1 MDISV
6 IIVNYNVKE
15 FLRGTLVSVERALAH
30 GKLEGEIFVVD
41 NNSADDSVEMV
52 REEFPH
58 VHLLAQNVNLGFGK
72 ANNLAAHQATG
83 DYILLLNP
91 DTIVGEDTLQTM
103 VAFMKANPDTGL
115 SGCKL
120 LNADGSF
127 QDPCRRGFP
136 TPWASF
142 TKLFGLSK
150 LFPKSKL
157 FSQYYLSYL
166 PIDETYEVDAVS
178 GAFMF
183 LSRAAWEATGGFDE
197 AYFMYGEDLDLCYR
211 VKKAGFKVF
220 YVPTTATIHFRG
232 ESTKRSAINEVQVF
246 YDAMHIFVKKN
257 YGASR
262 LFALTLRL
270 GIFLRTLVAVLKKH
284 KGAALMASLDALAVA
299 VSVLLVC
306 WLLLDNPF
314 GLPSVDYPFAILAP
328 MLIVVLV
335 LASLGA
341 YGIDSRRK
349 TKPVLL
355 AAPTTLIILS
365 SLTYFFKDFASSRS
379 LLLAHAGLMTG
390 LLSFVRL
397 GMKMIDRV
405 RFGGDKSARPALRN
419 TVIVGTNEEALRI
432 AALLKRTQ
440 FIRRYNVVGFIAN
453 DLTRLQEQLL
463 PEAPIVGD
471 TGMLAKVVREYK
483 ISEVIF
489 ATHAISYSDMLTL
502 MQRVADE
509 NLSRFVNFNVVP
521 EASEVLL
528 SKRKIE
534 ILSDAEGE
542 PIALL
547 PMQYNIQRISHKVAK
562 RLFDLTA
569 SFVVLPVLHI
579 AQLVRPTSYR
589 GELMEQCKQ
598 VLRGELS
605 WVGAAAKG
613 SASSLSKHGVTS
625 LAAITLGSQEQ
636 VQDIEQIDLYYA
648 RNHTIGMDIEILL
661 RSMMQRR
668 KPL

>member
-1 MDISV
+1 
-6 IIVNYNVKE
+6 
-15 FLRGTLVSVERALAH
+15 
-30 GKLEGEIFVVD
+30 
-41 NNSADDSVEMV
+41 
-52 REEFPH
+52 
-58 VHLLAQNVNLGFGK
+58 
-72 ANNLAAHQATG
+72 
-83 DYILLLNP
+83 
-91 DTIVGEDTLQTM
+91 
-103 VAFMKANPDTGL
+103 
-115 SGCKL
+115 
-120 LNADGSF
+120 
-127 QDPCRRGFP
+127 
-136 TPWASF
+136 
-142 TKLFGLSK
+142 
-150 LFPKSKL
+150 
-157 FSQYYLSYL
+157 
-166 PIDETYEVDAVS
+166 
-178 GAFMF
+178 MF

-211 VKKAGFKVF
+211 VKKAGFKVY

-262 LFALTLRL
+262 IFALTLRL

-284 KGAALMASLDALAVA
+284 KGAALMASLDAAAVA

-390 LLSFVRL
+390 LLSFARL
-397 GMKMIDRV
+397 GMKMIDRI

-440 FIRRYNVVGFIAN
+440 FIRRYNVIGFIAN

-471 TGMLAKVVREYK
+471 TEMLAKVVREYK

-569 SFVVLPVLHI
+569 SFVVLPVLRI

-589 GELMEQCKQ
+589 GELIEQCKQ

-605 WVGAAAKG
+605 LVGAAAKG